1 MAYHGTVLKR
11 AEVHTEGPAAE
22 TRDSSRA
29 ENGAVHTSL
38 PTAAQGED
46 APPLPPRGSPSPR
59 PTRPAEDEDRW
70 GQRAEEREEFEFPHD
85 LLPSTDLSTELDLW
99 GTSLGNEQASSG
111 GMKSETVTLS
121 GPANPLLAGLK
132 HYVDVSPP
140 VLGIVKSSPRSDP
153 VLSGSPSSPTGSP
166 SRLAEEQQPT
176 PPLSSSEQINLEL
189 QAAFQECEQQ
199 MAALGMSCQ
208 ATDTAGPGLAAG
220 RYPPPEAAIKKEGK
234 RKRRKKK
241 GVSQRVAAAQPGRET
256 DLQGN
261 SGTQSSS
268 EATGQEEP
276 VNFSFK
282 SYILGYDNSSGQDK
296 EPKDSKVSGATLK
309 QGAACLT
316 RTEIGSEAETNTVLK
331 QEQTDIC
338 LQPETEE
345 KACSN
350 TSEGMQTHHSKLPAK
365 TDGPLAIVKEKDEPV
380 QRSVGSEASTSF
392 PPDFAPVEDSVPC
405 NTEPKKEADSVKG
418 SETDN
423 TAAVGELSQV
433 ESKQLSEA
441 AIFPETASFTAP
453 APRSDTRVDE
463 QTHSQAETQ
472 TQHALAQTHN
482 TETKDNKLPGAIA
495 QSPGELGSDS
505 QEQLRPQREEGDIC
519 PPSPTSTSTQAHITL
534 PESSPALSL
543 ASAPAL
549 SQPADHSQT
558 DGSHTDTSE
567 PETPPCCDQSIA
579 GVGSDHNAARTSA
592 SETVPIDPSCPGAAD
607 EHRALEGSQPLTCT
621 THQSSSSILPGK
633 SEDESNK
640 ERLDSQCQVE
650 TQQQDQSK
658 AFAVNQERAA
668 PHNQEKTLTKDDTH
682 LTHPQEALSDNQADS
697 SSISPPAQL
706 KIEQEEKETLN
717 KEQMLSLD
725 QQTFL
730 PVQSAVGNEEEEEE
744 ESALEEASVQA
755 AADSTALP
763 LTTPTMPEMIE
774 SEGGREKAS
783 EADATL
789 KTVSDTETAVGAL
802 CRSESREPLILTGEQ
817 DESESLP
824 LKEPEPSLIY
834 TQINCSPALKAE
846 EKETALNSV
855 CSSSSSSNSS
865 SNRGSQLP
873 DNSVESEGKGGG
885 QPTNSS
891 LGTDALSPAEEGETK
906 SLPTENQILT
916 STSTDPPGLQRGLTS
931 QDDSAGRL
939 ERVGERDRERLTEK
953 QEEEEE
959 KERGEQGGG
968 AQTSLRQPAVGPASG
983 VSLTT
988 TAADT
993 ETCPLRDAA
1002 TEPQAESPHH
1012 QHQSSGELIA
1022 LISAE
1027 RGSLPPPLAGGAGSL
1042 DSSNHSPP
1050 PPAQT
1055 NSADLQKK
1063 EAEGER
1069 EAELNRCLSTTA
1081 EKEGPFSASLP
1092 PREEAGIQRASSVG
1106 ASQQQVDQPC
1116 DSPQLLDTGGP
1127 QPPESTTSIARQPGK
1142 PQASMWEAIGS
1153 YSSAGSILKAK
1164 DGRSSPAMPSITPVV
1179 CASLPPLMVH
1189 ESLRHPVTE
1198 TTFGLQ
1204 EYLGAPKP
1212 EVPPQTRPQ
1221 TAGESPT
1228 ELKKPQHES
1237 SAEKE
1242 PGATEKEKQPGGET
1256 ASASLAEP
1264 SQGPDKRAAESAS
1277 SAEKTGEA
1285 PDAALP
1291 ASREKGSQEV
1301 CVDVSLKA
1309 ESQSADSSKDGADGG
1324 QRSEAIGVTGVMA
1337 ANRMA
1342 GSEYSMSQGDITC
1355 QEREERKHEGDSECL
1370 KTSNEQKE
1378 ESKKA
1383 ADVVG
1388 LINNHVERELSKNAE
1403 NTDCLV
1409 NDGVIKEIPEERK
1422 HADDSERMNG
1432 QNEESRQKADNENLI
1447 KGEMVENDVESI
1459 YADAESLVELQK
1471 KSSKH
1476 ESEAGNLASESSTM
1490 VPAETAPAES
1500 ESVKCDLQPVVS
1512 AAVDPSTD
1520 SAATDDALRFPPD
1533 APLVLRPSV
1542 EVTPDKPPVTSG
1554 KLETP
1559 VITADE
1565 TDSIKL
1571 HSAVSLPMQKL
1582 DPLPST
1588 GPSPEAAVATEP
1600 AAVPTIVLKPPGPM
1614 LSHWELVNECD
1625 ITSARE
1631 EKEKEGSGG
1640 QLPST
1645 TSASNGPSRTEE
1657 RQDVAPMTHAIISKD
1672 AANRSA
1678 RDYDS
1683 AQGQGETERIAA
1695 DAPFAPV
1702 NTVSEERNSR
1712 SGAHVFSSSSANAEE
1727 IRPCDSLSGGGG
1739 AKSVCD
1745 TGSPRSEATSE
1756 SVSLPNNSQT
1766 EDSVTAVILPILPSN
1781 SQAEDSMTASTG
1793 SIPPVSGPDAKPDR
1807 TEEPLEDEQASAAK
1821 VSISENLCDDK
1832 AFNTPSSVSTD
1843 SADTKSHVKEPVMV
1857 NVPDHADQSLKR
1869 DLISSGHSISTEQ
1882 PASMP
1887 SSINKE
1893 IIQQG
1898 RGELEENL
1906 QTCIGAA
1913 NTNRLEAES
1922 VQGVQSEYKQEEGEN
1937 KQTWS
1942 VLNETEGKQTNSA
1955 EHLGDTQEKT
1965 NMLEKQR
1972 ETDSKQGE
1980 GRVET
1985 QTEKR
1990 GGMLESVENDGKV
2003 NTEEKRRDLLT
2014 PDKSEENK
2022 QPSDTGSAQA
2032 DSGSAERVVS
2042 RSEVLKESTHPSSD
2056 QSFSSSESP
2065 AEIRSDKAPSEAD
2078 SARVLQINAQPQDQQ
2093 EEKQQQQQHDQQKQ
2107 PEPESSIT
2115 EGVSEQC
2122 GSVCPAL
2129 DDHRASPQQAE
2140 EPAEAGGTGGS
2151 QTPLE
2156 EQLEQVEPSPGGE
2169 REERGVGGGVGMP
2182 PTLDLPVSEPTV
2194 SGDLS
2199 SHVDEKGSSD
2209 VTAEEREEGQ
2219 KSKVTTTVNEG
2230 EEVKPERQENTAAS
2244 VSLGG
2249 DCEPAACAASSQ
2261 AGETEHEET
2270 HILYPNKA
2278 TEEPVTDT
2286 SSLPVSGSPSQRES
2300 QLQTDEQQ
2308 LFIQVTQSNSNS
2320 YISQASG
2327 TTQEAPVPIT
2337 FEPEERETAPI
2348 RPPTDPPS
2356 VSPSEAP
2363 QHPVLDGKGENV
2375 LPGGTDTNA
2384 ESSFKGESAAEPQAC
2399 RTEPAVASAA
2409 PTQQNQSVTAKLEQ
2423 RGVEDTS
2430 TPPPPTE
2437 KADAGE
2443 LVQNIAAGSTQMLP
2457 EAQSHRPSPDIKQ
2470 QARASEA
2477 EAAPNSESRK
2487 EEMGQREEEEG
2498 DKTDENRKLVKS
2510 TEDAFTGVSVLSS
2523 EKDVLPQDGR
2533 GGESSVCHVV
2543 QKVEES
2549 AVLSTKP
2556 ENTVSCQTVTGDGQE
2571 EKGLVTDTSPA
2582 PKAVPEFPDTIPVTS
2597 QSVSLATDTPD
2608 SSATT
2613 VGYDSKSD
2621 LNLRPSKSFIEM
2633 LREGALATEPQD
2645 PRSNST
2651 DNKSE
2656 TSNDDLT
2663 SAPITRDVNVNRGSD
2678 SKDASA
2684 PAPVSGPEPRPGSA
2698 GSAAPGPESQAE
2710 EPCGGTDWLRAL
2722 KDAAA
2727 QQAHADQHH
2736 TAAGYSEKST
2746 GSRPIPSLDSP
2757 QGEEFRTPTEEIAPP
2772 VVEPAEE
2779 AHLDSRSS
2787 SPPLVER
2794 NDSVPPSPKPP
2805 ADHHAFP
2812 PALPAHLFRDAAE
2825 FPTPPPT
2832 PPDRNPPASAS
2843 EPVPPPPASPPSPP
2857 PAVVPEAPCAPPPPP
2872 PPPPPSPPPPL
2883 SPPPPPAQ
2891 DTEEWPPIPSFVRSS
2906 DSDGAFET
2914 PESTTPVKV
2923 ASPVLPPPE
2932 AESFSQSLLSE
2943 DTGVFS
2949 GSASASV
2956 ADVTLTEAAAEDTT
2970 HPGQL
2975 SRSDSIGFDEN
2986 KPIAASGA
2994 YDLDRLLA
3002 NEFPESAFQAAPSSR
3017 TPLARSL
3024 SLQAGELDQSPGPE
3038 DKSKFGSDK
3047 LLNQQAEA
3055 FSVGTES
3062 APGTLRRAKK
3072 TRPGSLKKKP
3082 LSRQNSNPESTSPKS
3097 VSSSSTPEG
3106 KKKAK
3111 PRAESPLQA
3120 AEEQCGSSATPSPGG
3135 TLRRN
3140 RVKPRVDSPPPLVEE
3155 TTPPSPAPVP
3165 VPAAA
3170 APTATLC
3177 PEETPLPTPKST
3189 PVPDED
3195 SPIPPPASYRWDPD
3209 NFEDIDPF
3217 STGGSKIANSPELAR
3232 KTFSS
3237 GVDPAEKPVPAA
3249 TAATAAPAVPDEET
3263 PISVPAVSAVSAEEQ
3278 PLNKRQPVRLE
3289 FDYSEESGE
3298 TPPSAAPPPKKLG
3311 KKPGAKMPLRKPKF
3325 GLKKA
3330 APPPRLEPL
3339 DNAPAAPTANNEDDI
3354 PIPKGSYNF
3363 DPNKWDDPNFNPFS
3377 STQSVIPNSPRL
3389 SQGGY
3394 SFDQDAIDSIDP
3406 FKSSNK
3412 MTSSPPK
3419 PSTFDVSAND
3429 NENDNDNVGELEDQN
3444 QNKLAKKKKPI
3455 KSNTFRVK
3463 RSPKRSPITDPAT
3476 QCCPVC
3482 SSHASPLPHSHHP
3495 EQDPLDLDSPDP
3507 PPAPTQD
3514 HATDEEKLAST
3525 NQKWTAR
3532 HDVEAELTSDV
3543 QDYPQPSDLT
3553 AFVNENNATD
3563 YEIEYMEKIG
3573 TGTPPPSSK
3582 KPSLYLKLDSV
3593 TDSASKSSDMQG
3605 SEPSSPCTGSF
3616 EEMEAQ
3622 ITASSKS
3629 PVLSTSRTAPEGSA
3643 SEKSRKRESESHTHA
3658 TERDG
3663 AQPPT
3668 QVAADPSTL
3677 PLLDR
3682 LADSGEQLS
3691 YMEPDLAETNPTAF
3705 AQKLQEELVLAALR
3719 MEALQVAKSI
3729 SQSPSLANVSPKQ
3742 SRLKKPSTRR
3752 WNRNGSPAAKRE
3764 VSSPA
3769 ENVVSK
3775 TSLYSRP
3782 GYSEGESPYLPREL
3796 DHSLG
3801 IAREEIV
3808 GKEKEVQE
3816 WKRKYEESRQEVVE
3830 MRRIV
3835 AEYEKTI
3842 AQMIGMPEDDQ
3853 RDKSLSHHTI
3863 QQLIVEKDQALAD
3876 LNSVEKSLADLF
3888 RRYEKMKDV
3897 LEGFRKN
3904 EDVLKK
3910 CAQEYLSRVRKE
3922 EQRYQAL
3929 KIHAEEKLD
3938 KANTD
3943 IAQVRSKAKQ
3953 EQAAYQASLR
3963 KEQMKVDSLE
3973 RTLEQK
3979 NKEIEELTK
3988 ICDELIAKMGKS

>member
-1 MAYHGTVLKR
+1 MGNETSAPDVPPQEGASDNVVLFPPHTDHSEPPHQ

-405 NTEPKKEADSVKG
+405 NTEPKREADSVKG

-441 AIFPETASFTAP
+441 ALFPETASFTAP
-453 APRSDTRVDE
+453 VPRSDTRVDE

-495 QSPGELGSDS
+495 QSPGELGSDL

-549 SQPADHSQT
+549 SRPADHSQT

-592 SETVPIDPSCPGAAD
+592 SETVPIDSSCPGAAD

-621 THQSSSSILPGK
+621 THQSSSTLPGK

-717 KEQMLSLD
+717 KEQMPSLD

-730 PVQSAVGNEEEEEE
+730 PVQSAVGNEEEEE

-953 QEEEEE
+953 QQEEEEE

-968 AQTSLRQPAVGPASG
+968 AQTSLRQPAVSPASG

-1069 EAELNRCLSTTA
+1069 EAELNRWLSTTA

-1164 DGRSSPAMPSITPVV
+1164 DGRSSPAMPTVTSVTPVV

-1212 EVPPQTRPQ
+1212 EVPPQTRLQ
-1221 TAGESPT
+1221 TASESPT

-1342 GSEYSMSQGDITC
+1342 GSEYSKSQGDITC

-1403 NTDCLV
+1403 NSDCLV

-1476 ESEAGNLASESSTM
+1476 ESEVGNLASESSTM
-1490 VPAETAPAES
+1490 APAETAPAES

-1520 SAATDDALRFPPD
+1520 SAATDDALRVPPD

-1565 TDSIKL
+1565 TDSIKP

-1582 DPLPST
+1582 DPLPPT
-1588 GPSPEAAVATEP
+1588 GPSPE
-1600 AAVPTIVLKPPGPM
+1600 AAVPTIVLKPLGPM

-1631 EKEKEGSGG
+1631 EKEEEGSGG

-1657 RQDVAPMTHAIISKD
+1657 RQDVAPMTHAIISED

-1683 AQGQGETERIAA
+1683 EQGQGETERIAA

-1702 NTVSEERNSR
+1702 NTVSEDRNSR

-1955 EHLGDTQEKT
+1955 EHLGDAQEKT

-2032 DSGSAERVVS
+2032 DSGSAKRAVS

-2078 SARVLQINAQPQDQQ
+2078 SARVPQIDAQPQDQQ

-2286 SSLPVSGSPSQRES
+2286 SSLPVRGSPSQRES

-2320 YISQASG
+2320 HISQASG
-2327 TTQEAPVPIT
+2327 TTQEASVPIT

-2363 QHPVLDGKGENV
+2363 QHPVLDGKGESV

-2443 LVQNIAAGSTQMLP
+2443 LVQNIAAGSTQTLP

-2523 EKDVLPQDGR
+2523 EKDDLPQDGR
-2533 GGESSVCHVV
+2533 GGEPSVCHVV

-2571 EKGLVTDTSPA
+2571 EKGLVTDASPA

-2663 SAPITRDVNVNRGSD
+2663 SAPITRGVNVNRGSD

-2710 EPCGGTDWLRAL
+2710 ETRSGTDWLRAL

-2832 PPDRNPPASAS
+2832 PRTGTPQPRPRS
-2843 EPVPPPPASPPSPP
+2843 PSPP
-2857 PAVVPEAPCAPPPPP
+2857 LLHLLHLLLLLLSLKPPAPHHHHHHLLHRLLHHFHHLHLQPRTQRSGR
-2872 PPPPPSPPPPL
+2872 PSP
-2883 SPPPPPAQ
+2883 
-2891 DTEEWPPIPSFVRSS
+2891 
-2906 DSDGAFET
+2906 
-2914 PESTTPVKV
+2914 
-2923 ASPVLPPPE
+2923 
-2932 AESFSQSLLSE
+2932 LLSGN
-2943 DTGVFS
+2943 TLFWFLTSS
-2949 GSASASV
+2949 GSA
-2956 ADVTLTEAAAEDTT
+2956 
-2970 HPGQL
+2970 
-2975 SRSDSIGFDEN
+2975 
-2986 KPIAASGA
+2986 
-2994 YDLDRLLA
+2994 LL
-3002 NEFPESAFQAAPSSR
+3002 
-3017 TPLARSL
+3017 
-3024 SLQAGELDQSPGPE
+3024 
-3038 DKSKFGSDK
+3038 
-3047 LLNQQAEA
+3047 
-3055 FSVGTES
+3055 V
-3062 APGTLRRAKK
+3062 
-3072 TRPGSLKKKP
+3072 
-3082 LSRQNSNPESTSPKS
+3082 
-3097 VSSSSTPEG
+3097 
-3106 KKKAK
+3106 
-3111 PRAESPLQA
+3111 
-3120 AEEQCGSSATPSPGG
+3120 
-3135 TLRRN
+3135 
-3140 RVKPRVDSPPPLVEE
+3140 
-3155 TTPPSPAPVP
+3155 
-3165 VPAAA
+3165 
-3170 APTATLC
+3170 
-3177 PEETPLPTPKST
+3177 
-3189 PVPDED
+3189 
-3195 SPIPPPASYRWDPD
+3195 
-3209 NFEDIDPF
+3209 
-3217 STGGSKIANSPELAR
+3217 
-3232 KTFSS
+3232 
-3237 GVDPAEKPVPAA
+3237 
-3249 TAATAAPAVPDEET
+3249 
-3263 PISVPAVSAVSAEEQ
+3263 
-3278 PLNKRQPVRLE
+3278 
-3289 FDYSEESGE
+3289 
-3298 TPPSAAPPPKKLG
+3298 
-3311 KKPGAKMPLRKPKF
+3311 
-3325 GLKKA
+3325 
-3330 APPPRLEPL
+3330 
-3339 DNAPAAPTANNEDDI
+3339 
-3354 PIPKGSYNF
+3354 
-3363 DPNKWDDPNFNPFS
+3363 
-3377 STQSVIPNSPRL
+3377 
-3389 SQGGY
+3389 
-3394 SFDQDAIDSIDP
+3394 
-3406 FKSSNK
+3406 
-3412 MTSSPPK
+3412 
-3419 PSTFDVSAND
+3419 
-3429 NENDNDNVGELEDQN
+3429 
-3444 QNKLAKKKKPI
+3444 
-3455 KSNTFRVK
+3455 
-3463 RSPKRSPITDPAT
+3463 
-3476 QCCPVC
+3476 
-3482 SSHASPLPHSHHP
+3482 
-3495 EQDPLDLDSPDP
+3495 
-3507 PPAPTQD
+3507 
-3514 HATDEEKLAST
+3514 
-3525 NQKWTAR
+3525 
-3532 HDVEAELTSDV
+3532 
-3543 QDYPQPSDLT
+3543 
-3553 AFVNENNATD
+3553 
-3563 YEIEYMEKIG
+3563 
-3573 TGTPPPSSK
+3573 
-3582 KPSLYLKLDSV
+3582 
-3593 TDSASKSSDMQG
+3593 
-3605 SEPSSPCTGSF
+3605 
-3616 EEMEAQ
+3616 
-3622 ITASSKS
+3622 
-3629 PVLSTSRTAPEGSA
+3629 
-3643 SEKSRKRESESHTHA
+3643 
-3658 TERDG
+3658 
-3663 AQPPT
+3663 
-3668 QVAADPSTL
+3668 
-3677 PLLDR
+3677 
-3682 LADSGEQLS
+3682 
-3691 YMEPDLAETNPTAF
+3691 
-3705 AQKLQEELVLAALR
+3705 
-3719 MEALQVAKSI
+3719 
-3729 SQSPSLANVSPKQ
+3729 
-3742 SRLKKPSTRR
+3742 
-3752 WNRNGSPAAKRE
+3752 
-3764 VSSPA
+3764 
-3769 ENVVSK
+3769 
-3775 TSLYSRP
+3775 
-3782 GYSEGESPYLPREL
+3782 
-3796 DHSLG
+3796 
-3801 IAREEIV
+3801 
-3808 GKEKEVQE
+3808 
-3816 WKRKYEESRQEVVE
+3816 
-3830 MRRIV
+3830 
-3835 AEYEKTI
+3835 
-3842 AQMIGMPEDDQ
+3842 
-3853 RDKSLSHHTI
+3853 
-3863 QQLIVEKDQALAD
+3863 
-3876 LNSVEKSLADLF
+3876 
-3888 RRYEKMKDV
+3888 
-3897 LEGFRKN
+3897 
-3904 EDVLKK
+3904 
-3910 CAQEYLSRVRKE
+3910 
-3922 EQRYQAL
+3922 
-3929 KIHAEEKLD
+3929 
-3938 KANTD
+3938 
-3943 IAQVRSKAKQ
+3943 
-3953 EQAAYQASLR
+3953 
-3963 KEQMKVDSLE
+3963 
-3973 RTLEQK
+3973 
-3979 NKEIEELTK
+3979 
-3988 ICDELIAKMGKS
+3988 

>member
-1 MAYHGTVLKR
+1 
-11 AEVHTEGPAAE
+11 
-22 TRDSSRA
+22 
-29 ENGAVHTSL
+29 
-38 PTAAQGED
+38 
-46 APPLPPRGSPSPR
+46 
-59 PTRPAEDEDRW
+59 
-70 GQRAEEREEFEFPHD
+70 
-85 LLPSTDLSTELDLW
+85 
-99 GTSLGNEQASSG
+99 
-111 GMKSETVTLS
+111 
-121 GPANPLLAGLK
+121 
-132 HYVDVSPP
+132 
-140 VLGIVKSSPRSDP
+140 
-153 VLSGSPSSPTGSP
+153 
-166 SRLAEEQQPT
+166 
-176 PPLSSSEQINLEL
+176 
-189 QAAFQECEQQ
+189 
-199 MAALGMSCQ
+199 
-208 ATDTAGPGLAAG
+208 
-220 RYPPPEAAIKKEGK
+220 
-234 RKRRKKK
+234 
-241 GVSQRVAAAQPGRET
+241 
-256 DLQGN
+256 
-261 SGTQSSS
+261 
-268 EATGQEEP
+268 
-276 VNFSFK
+276 
-282 SYILGYDNSSGQDK
+282 
-296 EPKDSKVSGATLK
+296 
-309 QGAACLT
+309 
-316 RTEIGSEAETNTVLK
+316 
-331 QEQTDIC
+331 
-338 LQPETEE
+338 
-345 KACSN
+345 
-350 TSEGMQTHHSKLPAK
+350 
-365 TDGPLAIVKEKDEPV
+365 
-380 QRSVGSEASTSF
+380 
-392 PPDFAPVEDSVPC
+392 
-405 NTEPKKEADSVKG
+405 
-418 SETDN
+418 
-423 TAAVGELSQV
+423 
-433 ESKQLSEA
+433 
-441 AIFPETASFTAP
+441 
-453 APRSDTRVDE
+453 
-463 QTHSQAETQ
+463 
-472 TQHALAQTHN
+472 
-482 TETKDNKLPGAIA
+482 
-495 QSPGELGSDS
+495 
-505 QEQLRPQREEGDIC
+505 
-519 PPSPTSTSTQAHITL
+519 
-534 PESSPALSL
+534 
-543 ASAPAL
+543 
-549 SQPADHSQT
+549 
-558 DGSHTDTSE
+558 
-567 PETPPCCDQSIA
+567 
-579 GVGSDHNAARTSA
+579 
-592 SETVPIDPSCPGAAD
+592 
-607 EHRALEGSQPLTCT
+607 
-621 THQSSSSILPGK
+621 
-633 SEDESNK
+633 
-640 ERLDSQCQVE
+640 
-650 TQQQDQSK
+650 
-658 AFAVNQERAA
+658 
-668 PHNQEKTLTKDDTH
+668 
-682 LTHPQEALSDNQADS
+682 
-697 SSISPPAQL
+697 
-706 KIEQEEKETLN
+706 
-717 KEQMLSLD
+717 
-725 QQTFL
+725 
-730 PVQSAVGNEEEEEE
+730 
-744 ESALEEASVQA
+744 
-755 AADSTALP
+755 
-763 LTTPTMPEMIE
+763 
-774 SEGGREKAS
+774 
-783 EADATL
+783 
-789 KTVSDTETAVGAL
+789 
-802 CRSESREPLILTGEQ
+802 
-817 DESESLP
+817 
-824 LKEPEPSLIY
+824 
-834 TQINCSPALKAE
+834 
-846 EKETALNSV
+846 
-855 CSSSSSSNSS
+855 
-865 SNRGSQLP
+865 
-873 DNSVESEGKGGG
+873 
-885 QPTNSS
+885 
-891 LGTDALSPAEEGETK
+891 
-906 SLPTENQILT
+906 
-916 STSTDPPGLQRGLTS
+916 
-931 QDDSAGRL
+931 
-939 ERVGERDRERLTEK
+939 
-953 QEEEEE
+953 
-959 KERGEQGGG
+959 
-968 AQTSLRQPAVGPASG
+968 
-983 VSLTT
+983 
-988 TAADT
+988 
-993 ETCPLRDAA
+993 
-1002 TEPQAESPHH
+1002 
-1012 QHQSSGELIA
+1012 
-1022 LISAE
+1022 
-1027 RGSLPPPLAGGAGSL
+1027 
-1042 DSSNHSPP
+1042 
-1050 PPAQT
+1050 
-1055 NSADLQKK
+1055 
-1063 EAEGER
+1063 
-1069 EAELNRCLSTTA
+1069 
-1081 EKEGPFSASLP
+1081 
-1092 PREEAGIQRASSVG
+1092 
-1106 ASQQQVDQPC
+1106 
-1116 DSPQLLDTGGP
+1116 
-1127 QPPESTTSIARQPGK
+1127 
-1142 PQASMWEAIGS
+1142 
-1153 YSSAGSILKAK
+1153 
-1164 DGRSSPAMPSITPVV
+1164 
-1179 CASLPPLMVH
+1179 
-1189 ESLRHPVTE
+1189 
-1198 TTFGLQ
+1198 
-1204 EYLGAPKP
+1204 
-1212 EVPPQTRPQ
+1212 
-1221 TAGESPT
+1221 
-1228 ELKKPQHES
+1228 
-1237 SAEKE
+1237 
-1242 PGATEKEKQPGGET
+1242 
-1256 ASASLAEP
+1256 
-1264 SQGPDKRAAESAS
+1264 
-1277 SAEKTGEA
+1277 
-1285 PDAALP
+1285 
-1291 ASREKGSQEV
+1291 
-1301 CVDVSLKA
+1301 
-1309 ESQSADSSKDGADGG
+1309 
-1324 QRSEAIGVTGVMA
+1324 
-1337 ANRMA
+1337 
-1342 GSEYSMSQGDITC
+1342 
-1355 QEREERKHEGDSECL
+1355 
-1370 KTSNEQKE
+1370 
-1378 ESKKA
+1378 
-1383 ADVVG
+1383 
-1388 LINNHVERELSKNAE
+1388 
-1403 NTDCLV
+1403 
-1409 NDGVIKEIPEERK
+1409 
-1422 HADDSERMNG
+1422 
-1432 QNEESRQKADNENLI
+1432 
-1447 KGEMVENDVESI
+1447 
-1459 YADAESLVELQK
+1459 
-1471 KSSKH
+1471 
-1476 ESEAGNLASESSTM
+1476 
-1490 VPAETAPAES
+1490 
-1500 ESVKCDLQPVVS
+1500 
-1512 AAVDPSTD
+1512 
-1520 SAATDDALRFPPD
+1520 
-1533 APLVLRPSV
+1533 
-1542 EVTPDKPPVTSG
+1542 
-1554 KLETP
+1554 
-1559 VITADE
+1559 
-1565 TDSIKL
+1565 
-1571 HSAVSLPMQKL
+1571 
-1582 DPLPST
+1582 
-1588 GPSPEAAVATEP
+1588 
-1600 AAVPTIVLKPPGPM
+1600 
-1614 LSHWELVNECD
+1614 
-1625 ITSARE
+1625 
-1631 EKEKEGSGG
+1631 
-1640 QLPST
+1640 
-1645 TSASNGPSRTEE
+1645 
-1657 RQDVAPMTHAIISKD
+1657 
-1672 AANRSA
+1672 
-1678 RDYDS
+1678 
-1683 AQGQGETERIAA
+1683 
-1695 DAPFAPV
+1695 
-1702 NTVSEERNSR
+1702 
-1712 SGAHVFSSSSANAEE
+1712 
-1727 IRPCDSLSGGGG
+1727 
-1739 AKSVCD
+1739 
-1745 TGSPRSEATSE
+1745 
-1756 SVSLPNNSQT
+1756 
-1766 EDSVTAVILPILPSN
+1766 
-1781 SQAEDSMTASTG
+1781 
-1793 SIPPVSGPDAKPDR
+1793 
-1807 TEEPLEDEQASAAK
+1807 
-1821 VSISENLCDDK
+1821 
-1832 AFNTPSSVSTD
+1832 
-1843 SADTKSHVKEPVMV
+1843 
-1857 NVPDHADQSLKR
+1857 
-1869 DLISSGHSISTEQ
+1869 
-1882 PASMP
+1882 
-1887 SSINKE
+1887 
-1893 IIQQG
+1893 
-1898 RGELEENL
+1898 
-1906 QTCIGAA
+1906 
-1913 NTNRLEAES
+1913 
-1922 VQGVQSEYKQEEGEN
+1922 
-1937 KQTWS
+1937 
-1942 VLNETEGKQTNSA
+1942 
-1955 EHLGDTQEKT
+1955 
-1965 NMLEKQR
+1965 
-1972 ETDSKQGE
+1972 
-1980 GRVET
+1980 
-1985 QTEKR
+1985 
-1990 GGMLESVENDGKV
+1990 MLESVENDGKV

-2022 QPSDTGSAQA
+2022 QPSDTSSAQA
-2032 DSGSAERVVS
+2032 DSGSAERAVS

-2078 SARVLQINAQPQDQQ
+2078 SARVPQIDAQPQDQQ
-2093 EEKQQQQQHDQQKQ
+2093 EEKQQQQHDQQKQ

-2140 EPAEAGGTGGS
+2140 ETAEAGGTGGS

-2194 SGDLS
+2194 SRDLS

-2320 YISQASG
+2320 HISQASG
-2327 TTQEAPVPIT
+2327 TTQEASVPIT

-2363 QHPVLDGKGENV
+2363 QHPVLDGKGESV

-2443 LVQNIAAGSTQMLP
+2443 LVQNIAAGSTQTLP

-2470 QARASEA
+2470 QASASEA
-2477 EAAPNSESRK
+2477 EAAPISESRK

-2510 TEDAFTGVSVLSS
+2510 TEDALTGVSVLSS

-2533 GGESSVCHVV
+2533 GGEPSVCHVV

-2556 ENTVSCQTVTGDGQE
+2556 ENTVSCQTVTGEGQE
-2571 EKGLVTDTSPA
+2571 EKGLVTDASPA

-2608 SSATT
+2608 NSATT

-2621 LNLRPSKSFIEM
+2621 LNLGPSKSFIEM

-2645 PRSNST
+2645 LRSNFT

-2684 PAPVSGPEPRPGSA
+2684 PAPVSGPEPRVGSA

-2710 EPCGGTDWLRAL
+2710 EPRGGTDWLRAL

-2736 TAAGYSEKST
+2736 TAAGYPEKST

-2843 EPVPPPPASPPSPP
+2843 EPVSPPPASPPSPP
-2857 PAVVPEAPCAPPPPP
+2857 PAVVPEAPCAPPPP

-2932 AESFSQSLLSE
+2932 AESFSQPLLSE

-2956 ADVTLTEAAAEDTT
+2956 ADVTLTEAAAEDPT

-3002 NEFPESAFQAAPSSR
+3002 NEFPESAFEAAPSSR

-3047 LLNQQAEA
+3047 LLNQRAEA

-3106 KKKAK
+3106 KKKSK

-3170 APTATLC
+3170 APPATLC

-3195 SPIPPPASYRWDPD
+3195 SPIPPPASYKWDPD

-3263 PISVPAVSAVSAEEQ
+3263 PISVPAVSAASAEDQ

-3339 DNAPAAPTANNEDDI
+3339 DNAPAAPPANNEDDI

-3377 STQSVIPNSPRL
+3377 STQSVIPNSPCL

-3476 QCCPVC
+3476 
-3482 SSHASPLPHSHHP
+3482 
-3495 EQDPLDLDSPDP
+3495 QDPLDLDSPDP

-3663 AQPPT
+3663 A
-3668 QVAADPSTL
+3668 
-3677 PLLDR
+3677 
-3682 LADSGEQLS
+3682 
-3691 YMEPDLAETNPTAF
+3691 
-3705 AQKLQEELVLAALR
+3705 
-3719 MEALQVAKSI
+3719 
-3729 SQSPSLANVSPKQ
+3729 

-3842 AQMIGMPEDDQ
+3842 AQMIEDDQ